1 VSIRVGDNRTL
12 ALEAVR
18 DSIGELPFGIYL
30 LRTVLQ
36 QIRETALDELQLR
49 FWGGDLAIAAV
60 TLRNFELMIVAIRRL
75 LVKNEC
81 EPRWGK
87 PNQLRNIRQSFC
99 SLQLIKGTHSSNVGP
114 RTLFRESSHI

>member
-1 VSIRVGDNRTL
+1 M
-12 ALEAVR
+12 R
-18 DSIGELPFGIYL
+18 DSIGELPFDIYL

-75 LVKNEC
+75 FVKNEC

-99 SLQLIKGTHSSNVGP
+99 RLQLVKGTHSIKVGP